1 MHTTVAVSVS
11 IGSYDDD
18 DDNNDDNDDD
28 DDNEV
33 WTVGVLFTVVS
44 PSPS

>member
-11 IGSYDDD
+11 IGSYDDNND
-18 DDNNDDNDDD
+18 DDND
-28 DDNEV
+28 EV

>member
-1 MHTTVAVSVS
+1 VEVNTTVTVLVS
-11 IGSYDDD
+11 IGHD
-18 DDNNDDNDDD
+18 DDNDDD
-28 DDNEV
+28 DDDEV

>member
-1 MHTTVAVSVS
+1 MNTTVAVLVS
-11 IGSYDDD
+11 IGSYYDDD
-18 DDNNDDNDDD
+18 DDDDD
-28 DDNEV
+28 DDEV

>member
-1 MHTTVAVSVS
+1 MHTTVAVLVS

-18 DDNNDDNDDD
+18 DDDDD
-28 DDNEV
+28 DDDEV

>member
-11 IGSYDDD
+11 FGSYDDD
-18 DDNNDDNDDD
+18 DDDNDDD
-28 DDNEV
+28 NDEI

>member
-18 DDNNDDNDDD
+18 DDDND
-28 DDNEV
+28 EV

>member
-1 MHTTVAVSVS
+1 MNTTVAVLVS

-18 DDNNDDNDDD
+18 NDNDDD
-28 DDNEV
+28 EV